1 MNEFSRTESLIGA
14 DNLNKI
20 KNSKVLVIGLG
31 GVGSSAVETLA
42 RSGVENIILVDY
54 DKVDITNINRQ
65 LIALHST
72 IGEYKT
78 DVFESRIKDIN
89 PNCNVV
95 KINKKIDSSNI
106 AELFEYDFDYIIDA
120 CDTVETKKLL
130 IKMSHDKD
138 IDLISCMG
146 TAKKLDPTKLVV
158 TDIRKT
164 SYDKL
169 AKILRK
175 WIIDEK
181 INYKVMVVSST
192 EEVIKTEDKILASMA
207 FVPNSAGIL
216 CAKYVIDKIL
226 SKS

>member
-1 MNEFSRTESLIGA
+1 MNEFSRTESLIGT

-31 GVGSSAVETLA
+31 GVGSSAVETLV

-65 LIALHST
+65 FIALHST

-78 DVFESRIKDIN
+78 DVFENRIKDIN
-89 PNCNVV
+89 PKCNVV
-95 KINKKIDSSNI
+95 KINKRIDSSNI
-106 AELFEYDFDYIIDA
+106 DEIFYYDLDYIIDA

-130 IKMSHDKD
+130 IKISHDKN
-138 IDLISCMG
+138 IGLISCMG
-146 TAKKLDPTKLVV
+146 TAKKLDPTKLCI

-164 SYDKL
+164 SYDRL

-175 WIIDEK
+175 WVIDEK

-192 EEVIKTEDKILASMA
+192 EEVIKTDDNVLASMS
-207 FVPNSAGIL
+207 FVPNTAGIL

-226 SKS
+226 SKI

>member
-1 MNEFSRTESLIGA
+1 MNEFSRTESLIGN

-31 GVGSSAVETLA
+31 GVGGSAVETLA
-42 RSGVENIILVDY
+42 RSGIENIILVDY

-65 LIALHST
+65 IIALHST
-72 IGEYKT
+72 IDKYKT

-89 PNCNVV
+89 PNCNII
-95 KINKKIDSSNI
+95 KINKLIDSSNVD
-106 AELFEYDFDYIIDA
+106 ELFSYDIDYIIDA
-120 CDTVETKKLL
+120 CDTVETKKIL
-130 IKMSHDKD
+130 IQKSHDNNID
-138 IDLISCMG
+138 IISSMG
-146 TAKKLDPTKLVV
+146 TAKKLDPTKLTT

-169 AKILRK
+169 AKVLRK
-175 WIIDEK
+175 WVIDEK

-192 EEVIKTEDKILASMA
+192 EEVIKTEDNVLASMS

-226 SKS
+226 SKN